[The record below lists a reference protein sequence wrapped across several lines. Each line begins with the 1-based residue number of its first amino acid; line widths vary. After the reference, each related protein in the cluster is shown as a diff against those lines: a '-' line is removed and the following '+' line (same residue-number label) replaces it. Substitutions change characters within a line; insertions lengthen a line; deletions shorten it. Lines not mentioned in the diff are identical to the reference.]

1 MTRSPPLGQRYAF
14 VVAGVAFVI
23 LLAAAGRAA
32 TPGVLLPTLQK
43 TEGWG
48 GPTISL
54 AAAVG
59 IFLFGLTGPFAGALM
74 HKIGVRRTVMGA
86 LTLMAAAMALS
97 SLSTAAWQLVLTW
110 GVLGGM
116 ASGCLAMV
124 FAAVITNRWF
134 VKNRGLVSGLL
145 TASISTG
152 QLVFLP
158 MLATVST
165 DLGWRPAVWVVT
177 GAVAAV
183 IPLAFFLLPEKPADI
198 GLLPYGATEAPPS
211 APPASGNPIAHTFA
225 VLGRAARFPNFWLLF
240 ATFFVCGLT
249 TNGLVGVHMISLC
262 ADYGLVAVQAAWLV
276 AAMGVFDI
284 IGTTGSGWLTD
295 RYDPRKLL
303 FVYYALRGLSLVY
316 LPYSDFS
323 LMSLSAFAVFYGL
336 DWIATVPP
344 TLRLTTETFGERD
357 APIVFG
363 WIAAGHQMG
372 AATAAFGAG
381 ALRAATG
388 RYLEAFVI
396 AGLTAVA
403 ASLLALGIRRRPVD
417 ARPA

>member
-1 MTRSPPLGQRYAF
+1 MTRPPPLGQRYAF
-14 VVAGVAFVI
+14 VVAAIAFII

-32 TPGVLLPTLQK
+32 TPGVLLQPLQR
-43 TEGWG
+43 TEGWD

-59 IFLFGLTGPFAGALM
+59 IFLFGLTGPFAGSLM
-74 HKIGVRRTVMGA
+74 QKVGVRRTVLWALAMMAVAMG
-86 LTLMAAAMALS
+86 
-97 SLSTAAWQLVLTW
+97 LSTLTTNAWHLVLTW
-110 GVLGGM
+110 GVLGGV

-124 FAAVITNRWF
+124 FAAIITNRWF

-158 MLATVST
+158 ILAAVST

-177 GAVAAV
+177 AAVAAV
-183 IPLAFFLLPEKPADI
+183 IPLAFFLLPETPADI
-198 GLLPYGATEAPPS
+198 GLLPYGATEPPS
-211 APPASGNPIAHTFA
+211 PPQASAGNPVAHTFS
-225 VLGRAARFPNFWLLF
+225 VLGRAARVPNFWLLF

-284 IGTTGSGWLTD
+284 VGTTGSGW
-295 RYDPRKLL
+295 RKLL
-303 FVYYALRGLSLVY
+303 FVYYSLRGLSLVY
-316 LPYSDFS
+316 LPFSDFS
-323 LMSLSAFAVFYGL
+323 LVSLSVFAAFYGL

-363 WIAAGHQMG
+363 WIAAGHQLG

-396 AGLTAVA
+396 AGITAVA
-403 ASLLALGIRRRPVD
+403 ASLLALAIRRQTPRL
-417 ARPA
+417 AA